1 MQNDSSCDEA
11 RRATIRSRTSSTAA
25 RPLGTKQEDVSSA
38 SSIRAITPIPCLAPA
53 PPVTPLSD
61 PEPRLPHTTPL
72 DPATFLSGDQRRTR
86 PIELASAQKEKRLVA
101 GRRARMG
108 KDEVEVEYKKV
119 LAEAKKSSTPKQ
131 MHKILDRFKQE
142 ANLKKKETQEEKE
155 QTMAAKIK
163 KKAKKD
169 DKTQVARSGPHWF
182 HTLGAMMKRKFDA
195 MTAPLKL
202 LSHPTFA
209 DVGVPKEWTNTTRV
223 TTMRYHSLS
232 RSPVFHDKILQLLYN
247 IKSVY
252 GETPTADY
260 RLGFGVMNTTAYLI
274 LVNHESVHVV
284 QLKDCWGS
292 RGRAEFASLANII
305 LNIILG
311 LQLPSVGFSR
321 FFSHEY
327 TPSRGRAEQ
336 AVRILALGPNTQD
349 VCKLQLSEDITEV
362 EIIPAEC
369 CPPIVLVRSRP
380 EASTLLSTLCPR
392 LSLTDASPL
401 RQMWILWKLLA
412 PEESGNVREVAVTK
426 RLLQNAA
433 TLPSHILDH
442 IALHV
447 ESRRFVANDR
457 GAFLPSDSPRVDVAF
472 VTILVPPCHKDRRYR
487 SLIDKKH
494 PPTIRHLVTAFSRLT
509 QVVFAFSDC
518 GIKLRGIAPS
528 NVLHVD
534 GEVLVWDLANATFS
548 EYPRSSARLPTD
560 PEEMCGQG
568 LRNSKTFRA
577 SVYTDLKRMYR

>member
-1 MQNDSSCDEA
+1 MAISGGSEVK
-11 RRATIRSRTSSTAA
+11 RS
-25 RPLGTKQEDVSSA
+25 
-38 SSIRAITPIPCLAPA
+38 
-53 PPVTPLSD
+53 
-61 PEPRLPHTTPL
+61 
-72 DPATFLSGDQRRTR
+72 
-86 PIELASAQKEKRLVA
+86 
-101 GRRARMG
+101 
-108 KDEVEVEYKKV
+108 KKV
-119 LAEAKKSSTPKQ
+119 Q
-131 MHKILDRFKQE
+131 
-142 ANLKKKETQEEKE
+142 
-155 QTMAAKIK
+155 
-163 KKAKKD
+163 
-169 DKTQVARSGPHWF
+169 
-182 HTLGAMMKRKFDA
+182 
-195 MTAPLKL
+195 
-202 LSHPTFA
+202 
-209 DVGVPKEWTNTTRV
+209 
-223 TTMRYHSLS
+223 
-232 RSPVFHDKILQLLYN
+232 LYN
-247 IKSVY
+247 YDRI
-252 GETPTADY
+252 
-260 RLGFGVMNTTAYLI
+260 RLSNTY
-274 LVNHESVHVV
+274 
-284 QLKDCWGS
+284 
-292 RGRAEFASLANII
+292 
-305 LNIILG
+305 
-311 LQLPSVGFSR
+311 
-321 FFSHEY
+321 
-327 TPSRGRAEQ
+327 
-336 AVRILALGPNTQD
+336 
-349 VCKLQLSEDITEV
+349 ITEV

-577 SVYTDLKRMYR
+577 SVYTDLKSSIITFVATIARAFEECTDEETRQVWRPFGFGKAFGEIDSTPLLALFRDLLFTMSHHQEKSDVPTPLEYIERRSAPLAKFFEIILDEEPSADTEAAMRALPSRLLVEVLAPNDGYVAQCTPGVLARHFSLGDGSW